1 MGDSETKVKQP
12 GALKSFLAGGAG
24 GICLVSR
31 LTALPRFA
39 AVMRLRVVHGCAVD
53 LFCQRPS

>member
-1 MGDSETKVKQP
+1 MGESETKVKQP

-31 LTALPRFA
+31 LDANLPFSCRHAHVGSAPFNA
-39 AVMRLRVVHGCAVD
+39 IYRGPA
-53 LFCQRPS
+53 

>member
-1 MGDSETKVKQP
+1 MGESETKVKQP

-31 LTALPRFA
+31 LDANIPFTCRHAHVGPTPFDAIYR
-39 AVMRLRVVHGCAVD
+39 G
-53 LFCQRPS
+53 PS